1 MTTRALR
8 KRDAAFLRR
17 RVRLPSE
24 RSACDNAPPH
34 LGMSFAAAGVD
45 ITASNK
51 RRGQGCPERV
61 TLARRKREVPRAA
74 FIMKPRAGHRQGQ
87 VRRALPWHHPE
98 HGHHVPQGHLRKVHA
113 RQHALQRNAAR
124 SAQSTSRTYL
134 AISSHLDDPDA
145 VRQHSDRQH
154 LLAEALS
161 SICAYR
167 STVGEVPSTRSA
179 KAS

>member
-1 MTTRALR
+1 MPL
-8 KRDAAFLRR
+8 DRR
-17 RVRLPSE
+17 WWGHMASQGKSGVPGAGHAGQKKMRGPS
-24 RSACDNAPPH
+24 S
-34 LGMSFAAAGVD
+34 SF
-45 ITASNK
+45 T
-51 RRGQGCPERV
+51 
-61 TLARRKREVPRAA
+61 
-74 FIMKPRAGHRQGQ
+74 MKPRARHRQGQ